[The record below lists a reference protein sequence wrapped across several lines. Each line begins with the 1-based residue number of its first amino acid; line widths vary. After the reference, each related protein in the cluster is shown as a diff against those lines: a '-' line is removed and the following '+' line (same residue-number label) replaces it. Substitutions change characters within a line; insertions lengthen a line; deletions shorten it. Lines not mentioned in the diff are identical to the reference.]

1 METMNVLN
9 EMVLVDFIVGGSTG
23 EKTTAADDFMRE
35 VGKMLPKGAFS
46 WVSKYRTL
54 AKREILKVGV
64 ARRVNNR
71 VRGYFVELKSAPA
84 LTDKLK
90 VIKTDFLK
98 EKAEFL
104 QKLPTIVNDWA
115 SHPDNQAATKGG
127 TLRADLIRLH
137 APSVADLDRV
147 LSFDVSAIQLQQ
159 TSFFGEDDA
168 LKTEVNGL
176 VGQAALEIAEDVKKS
191 WKGPAGGR
199 TSSRVLGLVRRI
211 RNKANAV
218 AVLSPKF
225 ENLRRMCDDV
235 LQSAPGEGLIEGI
248 AFLQVS
254 ALLGFCTEPE
264 NILADQAIDFDP
276 LDVEAPAELKRLLP
290 KPKRASTP
298 SSSWASKPWKPRRSS
313 PPKPPPS
320 RRITPPARQP
330 KKRPNRSRPTR
341 LCSSSDPC
349 KTPGSSRIPGVL
361 LCPAQGAGRWAPQ
374 ILLCLTRRSRSWSP

>member
-276 LDVEAPAELKRLLP
+276 LDVEAPAETQAAAAEAEAGVDTQQQLGIETVEAEAIVAAETAAVAEDHA
-290 KPKRASTP
+290 ASEAAEETTESVQTDTP
-298 SSSWASKPWKPRRSS
+298 
-313 PPKPPPS
+313 
-320 RRITPPARQP
+320 
-330 KKRPNRSRPTR
+330 
-341 LCSSSDPC
+341 
-349 KTPGSSRIPGVL
+349 VFEF
-361 LCPAQGAGRWAPQ
+361 
-374 ILLCLTRRSRSWSP
+374 

>member
-1 METMNVLN
+1 MDTMNVLN

-71 VRGYFVELKSAPA
+71 VRGYFVELPSAPT
-84 LTDKLK
+84 LSEKLK
-90 VIKTDFLK
+90 AIKADFLK

-104 QKLPTIVNDWA
+104 QKQPTIVNDWA
-115 SHPDNQAATKGG
+115 CHPDNQVATKGG

-137 APSVADLDRV
+137 APSVADLDRM
-147 LSFDVSAIQLQQ
+147 LTFDVSAIQLQQ
-159 TSFFGEDDA
+159 TSYFGEDDA

-211 RNKANAV
+211 RNKAKAV
-218 AVLSPKF
+218 AVLSAKF
-225 ENLRRMCDDV
+225 DNLRRMCDDV
-235 LQSAPGEGLIEGI
+235 LQSAPGEGLIEGV

-264 NILADQAIDFDP
+264 NILAEQAIDFDP
-276 LDVEAPAELKRLLP
+276 LDVEAPAEAQAATTEAEAAVDTQQQLDIETVE
-290 KPKRASTP
+290 ASPIVAAETAATTEEAYAAVEADDETTEPVEDDTP
-298 SSSWASKPWKPRRSS
+298 
-313 PPKPPPS
+313 
-320 RRITPPARQP
+320 
-330 KKRPNRSRPTR
+330 
-341 LCSSSDPC
+341 
-349 KTPGSSRIPGVL
+349 VFEF
-361 LCPAQGAGRWAPQ
+361 
-374 ILLCLTRRSRSWSP
+374 

>member
-64 ARRVNNR
+64 ARRVNSR
-71 VRGYFVELKSAPA
+71 VRGYFVELPSAPA
-84 LTDKLK
+84 LSDKLK
-90 VIKTDFLK
+90 AIKAEFLK

-104 QKLPTIVNDWA
+104 QKLPTIVDDWA
-115 SHPDNQAATKGG
+115 GHPENQVATKSGP
-127 TLRADLIRLH
+127 LRADLIRMH
-137 APSVADLDRV
+137 APSVTDLDRV
-147 LSFDVSAIQLQQ
+147 LTFDVSAIQLQQ
-159 TSFFGEDDA
+159 TTFFGEDDA

-191 WKGPAGGR
+191 WKGPAAGR

-218 AVLSPKF
+218 SILSSKF
-225 ENLRRMCDDV
+225 DNLRRMCDDV
-235 LQSAPGEGLIEGI
+235 LQSAPGEGLIDGI

-254 ALLGFCTEPE
+254 ALLGFCSEPE
-264 NILADQAIDFDP
+264 NILADQAINFDP
-276 LDVEAPAELKRLLP
+276 LDVDKAPEPQPEDAKGEAVDDAQQLLNIETAETLVAAEAAVIEEAPAAVEAGVEAT
-290 KPKRASTP
+290 ASVETDTP
-298 SSSWASKPWKPRRSS
+298 
-313 PPKPPPS
+313 
-320 RRITPPARQP
+320 
-330 KKRPNRSRPTR
+330 
-341 LCSSSDPC
+341 
-349 KTPGSSRIPGVL
+349 VFEF
-361 LCPAQGAGRWAPQ
+361 
-374 ILLCLTRRSRSWSP
+374 